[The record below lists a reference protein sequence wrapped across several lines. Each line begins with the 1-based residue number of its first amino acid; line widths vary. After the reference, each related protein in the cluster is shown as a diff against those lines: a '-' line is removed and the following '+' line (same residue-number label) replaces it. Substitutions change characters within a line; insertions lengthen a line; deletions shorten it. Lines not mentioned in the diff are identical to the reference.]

1 MEIREIKSNEMKE
14 AMNLVWQV
22 FLKYEAPDYTEEGI
36 KEFHKCINDE
46 SWLSGRKHYGYFENN
61 KLCGVIST
69 KDTTHIALFFVLGE
83 LHGKGIGRKLYN
95 YIKELNKTNHF
106 TVNSSPYA
114 KDIYHHM
121 GFIDTA
127 SEQCI
132 NGLRFI
138 PMECYF

>member
-46 SWLSGRKHYGYFENN
+46 SWLSARKHYGYFENN

-69 KDTTHIALFFVLGE
+69 KDTTHIA
-83 LHGKGIGRKLYN
+83 
-95 YIKELNKTNHF
+95 
-106 TVNSSPYA
+106 
-114 KDIYHHM
+114 
-121 GFIDTA
+121 
-127 SEQCI
+127 
-132 NGLRFI
+132 
-138 PMECYF
+138 